1 MFPLFLNAI
10 NTKVIIKNNDVLV
23 WYARIVRKINIA
35 VYMFFLLRL
44 DVYIQDAS
52 VAHNIENASTIASAN
67 TNVSNVQKLNII
79 LNVIPAINNCFFLFS
94 PILSLTI
101 VFCKLPIT
109 KKKMA
114 VCSSLGSYE
123 HIHTKWFLNKNF
135 Y

>member
-35 VYMFFLLRL
+35 VYTFFLLRL

-52 VAHNIENASTIASAN
+52 VAHNIEKASTIASAN

-94 PILSLTI
+94 PILAI
-101 VFCKLPIT
+101 K
-109 KKKMA
+109 A
-114 VCSSLGSYE
+114 Y
-123 HIHTKWFLNKNF
+123 
-135 Y
+135 